1 MFWDTI
7 SMAEAVKLAEKHVG
21 PMGRYLEK
29 PYHAA
34 VGLYTHEAGK
44 FWYGDLAESDKK
56 GLQAL
61 AKGMKETLYV
71 IPELGV
77 LDERPLHEQSLM
89 EIAP

>member
-7 SMAEAVKLAEKHVG
+7 VMAEAVKLANEHIG

-29 PYHAA
+29 PDHAA
-34 VGLYTHEAGK
+34 VGLYTQEAGK
-44 FWYGDLAESDKK
+44 FWYGDLDSRDKK

-61 AKGMKETLYV
+61 ATSMKETLYV
-71 IPELGV
+71 IPELG
-77 LDERPLHEQSLM
+77 DTDDSPLHEQAFM